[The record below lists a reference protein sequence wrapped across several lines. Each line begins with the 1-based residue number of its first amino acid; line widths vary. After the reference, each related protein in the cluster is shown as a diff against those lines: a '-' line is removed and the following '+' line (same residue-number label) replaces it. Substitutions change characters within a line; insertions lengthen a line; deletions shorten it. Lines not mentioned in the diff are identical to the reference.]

1 MRDLLHRWATWACLD
16 PACEQLGLLAD
27 DSKRK
32 PADVSIN
39 GMCGRKVFC
48 DISIGSVLQENSL
61 NNASTTNGF
70 IAKTVEEEKEK
81 KYKEAAAKVGQDAC
95 PFVWENFG
103 RRGKKSDHLVK
114 WILQRIASKSG
125 GDYSQTKAF
134 FDGQFSVT
142 LMRCQ
147 ARTLISHRHRRIMVP
162 DRSCPPFSNP
172 LENCSP
178 LA

>member
-1 MRDLLHRWATWACLD
+1 MQAQ
-16 PACEQLGLLAD
+16 P
-27 DSKRK
+27 
-32 PADVSIN
+32 
-39 GMCGRKVFC
+39 
-48 DISIGSVLQENSL
+48 
-61 NNASTTNGF
+61 
-70 IAKTVEEEKEK
+70 VEEEKEK
-81 KYKEAAAKVGQDAC
+81 KYKEAATKVGQDVC

-162 DRSCPPFSNP
+162 DRSCHPFSNP
-172 LENCSP
+172 LENCST